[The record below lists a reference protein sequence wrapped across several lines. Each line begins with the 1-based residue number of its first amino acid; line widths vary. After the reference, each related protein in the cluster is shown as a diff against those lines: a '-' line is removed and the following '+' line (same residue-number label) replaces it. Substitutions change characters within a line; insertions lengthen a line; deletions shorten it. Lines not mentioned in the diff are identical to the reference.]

1 MPPFPPAEINLSQ
14 SQEVLFIAA
23 AVVVCLLVGLAA
35 ALLGRRS
42 GRRAI
47 SQRLASL
54 GTRLGLDPP
63 EDEYNIETSL
73 SYLEQV
79 TGGAAQAVTESS
91 SDAIRLRRSLDTL
104 TQGVVLCDENGT
116 VIYRNGR
123 ANALMVSRHG
133 DALAA
138 QAVTE
143 VLEDAWHQGSAERTL
158 DLYGPPRR
166 TLQVRARQIDDGR
179 RPLGVIALIEDVS
192 ERRRLEEIRR
202 DFVANVS
209 HELKTPMGAL
219 GLLAET
225 LVSEPDPDVAQ
236 RLAGRIHNEAFRV
249 SRIIDDLLD
258 LSRIESEEAPPRE
271 PVLVNLVMAD
281 AIERVRATADQ
292 RGIEIV
298 LHEPSPP
305 VAVMG
310 DRRQLVSA
318 MHALLENA
326 ITYSY
331 DNSKVVVTGTVQ
343 RTHSNLD
350 HPSVGSS
357 AVTSGE
363 GRAWE
368 APANRGGARGARRRN
383 AGLGETGGGGPGRG
397 TDRPGRHRG
406 ASLHARDPRPVHGAR
421 RVRDLGRGGDRH
433 HGTGTGIA
441 GPTRR
446 GGRRDGSAG
455 DTRGGVA
462 QLAHRGARQRAPVRA
477 GPRHRDPRPGPRPHL
492 RALLPGR
499 PRPQPRHRR
508 YRPRPLNSASRRQ
521 QPPGLGRRRVPRGRG
536 IDLHPRP
543 AHSGGARRMS
553 KAGTSKAPGR
563 KGGRAATG
571 EGPVKVLLA
580 EDEESFIEA
589 LMIGLS
595 NEGFRVTVAR
605 DGSEALQLFEE
616 TAPDILL
623 LDLMLP
629 KLSGIDVCRTIR
641 ARSQVPIIMVTAK
654 GTEIDTVVALEVGA
668 DDYVTKPYRLRELV
682 ARMRAVL
689 RRTPGGPESAD
700 VAGAI
705 EFGSDGAW
713 ESNGIKVDFDQRR
726 VFVRG
731 EEVHLRRKEFELLR
745 LLVENSG
752 RVLTRD
758 VLIDRVW
765 GTDYIGDTKTL
776 DVHIKRLRSRI
787 EADPST
793 PLLITTVRG
802 VGYRFAAAS

>member
-1 MPPFPPAEINLSQ
+1 MTQAITL
-14 SQEVLFIAA
+14 IAV
-23 AVVVCLLVGLAA
+23 AVVVCVLVGVVA

-47 SQRLASL
+47 SQRLSSL

-63 EDEYNIETSL
+63 QDEYNVETSL
-73 SYLEQV
+73 AYLEQV

-138 QAVTE
+138 QAVTD
-143 VLEDAWHQGSAERTL
+143 VLEDAWHEGSAERTL

-292 RGIEIV
+292 RGLEIV

-331 DNSKVVVTGTVQ
+331 DNSKVVVTGAVQ
-343 RTHSNLD
+343 RFNPNLS
-350 HPSVGSS
+350 HPSVTGGFGGDTESGTDTES
-357 AVTSGE
+357 GADDNNGTDPVTGELPAVTSEPSPGDDAATPGTTTRDAVTADPTTAE
-363 GRAWE
+363 QSPVEPVFTPEILDQYSPLGQT
-368 APANRGGARGARRRN
+368 AP
-383 AGLGETGGGGPGRG
+383 
-397 TDRPGRHRG
+397 G
-406 ASLHARDPRPVHGAR
+406 AS
-421 RVRDLGRGGDRH
+421 
-433 HGTGTGIA
+433 
-441 GPTRR
+441 
-446 GGRRDGSAG
+446 
-455 DTRGGVA
+455 
-462 QLAHRGARQRAPVRA
+462 
-477 GPRHRDPRPGPRPHL
+477 
-492 RALLPGR
+492 
-499 PRPQPRHRR
+499 
-508 YRPRPLNSASRRQ
+508 
-521 QPPGLGRRRVPRGRG
+521 
-536 IDLHPRP
+536 
-543 AHSGGARRMS
+543 
-553 KAGTSKAPGR
+553 
-563 KGGRAATG
+563 AATG
-571 EGPVKVLLA
+571 TTAPTMPVPPVVTAEGDAAETGPVDSA
-580 EDEESFIEA
+580 AAISPNWRIEERDNVRLSVQDHGVGIPARDLDRIFERFYRVDHGRSRDTGGTG
-589 LMIGLS
+589 LGLS
-595 NEGFRVTVAR
+595 IVRHVANNHQGWVDVESREGE
-605 DGSEALQLFEE
+605 GSTFTLV
-616 TAPDILL
+616 
-623 LDLMLP
+623 LP
-629 KLSGIDVCRTIR
+629 VQAERLS
-641 ARSQVPIIMVTAK
+641 
-654 GTEIDTVVALEVGA
+654 
-668 DDYVTKPYRLRELV
+668 
-682 ARMRAVL
+682 
-689 RRTPGGPESAD
+689 
-700 VAGAI
+700 
-705 EFGSDGAW
+705 
-713 ESNGIKVDFDQRR
+713 
-726 VFVRG
+726 
-731 EEVHLRRKEFELLR
+731 
-745 LLVENSG
+745 
-752 RVLTRD
+752 
-758 VLIDRVW
+758 
-765 GTDYIGDTKTL
+765 
-776 DVHIKRLRSRI
+776 
-787 EADPST
+787 
-793 PLLITTVRG
+793 
-802 VGYRFAAAS
+802 

>member
-1 MPPFPPAEINLSQ
+1 MT
-14 SQEVLFIAA
+14 QEAIFIAVAVAVCVLVGFIAA
-23 AVVVCLLVGLAA
+23 M
-35 ALLGRRS
+35 LGRRS

-63 EDEYNIETSL
+63 EDEYNVETSL
-73 SYLEQV
+73 AYLEQV

-138 QAVTE
+138 QAVTD
-143 VLEDAWHQGSAERTL
+143 VLEDAWHEGSAERTL

-292 RGIEIV
+292 RGLEIV

-331 DNSKVVVTGTVQ
+331 DNSKVVVTGVVQ
-343 RTHSNLD
+343 HFNPNLN
-350 HPSVGSS
+350 HPSVVDD
-357 AVTSGE
+357 AE
-363 GRAWE
+363 G
-368 APANRGGARGARRRN
+368 GN
-383 AGLGETGGGGPGRG
+383 AEGGGGERDES
-397 TDRPGRHRG
+397 TDPTTGEFPIVGAGSAPDGVDGDGDSDETTTREAAAVQPVFVPEILDQYSPLGQSAPG
-406 ASLHARDPRPVHGAR
+406 AS
-421 RVRDLGRGGDRH
+421 
-433 HGTGTGIA
+433 
-441 GPTRR
+441 
-446 GGRRDGSAG
+446 
-455 DTRGGVA
+455 
-462 QLAHRGARQRAPVRA
+462 
-477 GPRHRDPRPGPRPHL
+477 
-492 RALLPGR
+492 
-499 PRPQPRHRR
+499 
-508 YRPRPLNSASRRQ
+508 
-521 QPPGLGRRRVPRGRG
+521 
-536 IDLHPRP
+536 
-543 AHSGGARRMS
+543 
-553 KAGTSKAPGR
+553 
-563 KGGRAATG
+563 AATG
-571 EGPVKVLLA
+571 TTAPTMPGPPVVTAEGDAAGSGPA
-580 EDEESFIEA
+580 DSAAATSPNWRIEERDNVRLSVQDHGVGIPARDLDRIFERFYRVDHGRSRDTGGTG
-589 LMIGLS
+589 LGLS
-595 NEGFRVTVAR
+595 IVRHVANNHQGWVDVESREGE
-605 DGSEALQLFEE
+605 GSTFTLV
-616 TAPDILL
+616 
-623 LDLMLP
+623 LP
-629 KLSGIDVCRTIR
+629 IQ
-641 ARSQVPIIMVTAK
+641 A
-654 GTEIDTVVALEVGA
+654 E
-668 DDYVTKPYRLRELV
+668 RL
-682 ARMRAVL
+682 A
-689 RRTPGGPESAD
+689 
-700 VAGAI
+700 
-705 EFGSDGAW
+705 
-713 ESNGIKVDFDQRR
+713 
-726 VFVRG
+726 
-731 EEVHLRRKEFELLR
+731 
-745 LLVENSG
+745 
-752 RVLTRD
+752 
-758 VLIDRVW
+758 
-765 GTDYIGDTKTL
+765 
-776 DVHIKRLRSRI
+776 
-787 EADPST
+787 
-793 PLLITTVRG
+793 
-802 VGYRFAAAS
+802 